1 MKKKITLSVL
11 VIILFTLIGIG
22 IGTYKTY
29 IQNDKAKTSKY
40 KKEIADVLNLDGN
53 KSVIR
58 IIKEDIN
65 NDETDD
71 YIVLLG
77 EEKFDETT
85 NKSKYINFNKTLEMY
100 NNVSVEY
107 IDGVTKECNRYNT
120 NKSFGTDI
128 SIKLEKFNEK
138 KYIFVSDTTTGNVCV
153 LNIEEKELKDIIS
166 NSFSTFVGY
175 TIDASIDDNEKK
187 LKIKLDNYGRDYLP
201 SKDEEYTLDLND
213 TNVNSKTYRITYMAN
228 KYCKF
233 ELKVDENNNLSL
245 VTTQYILYS
254 NDKTLDKNYGKIN
267 IKFNLDTNENKFKF
281 DNLQVEP

>member
-22 IGTYKTY
+22 IGTYKAY